1 VLPTWSPDGKQI
13 AFVSDRDGNDEIY
26 VMNVDGSNVKRLTN
40 NPEQDLFP
48 SWSPDGEWIVFST
61 TRDVDA
67 EIYKMNKNGG
77 SLIRLTDDPAA
88 DSNPAWSPDNTRIA
102 FISRRDGFANL
113 FVMGTDGAN
122 PTQLTFYKSI
132 VEVPS
137 WSSDSR
143 MIAFASDMEG
153 TRDIFIIGADGAGL
167 DRLTDSPSEDFYPAW
182 AHDQTT
188 LASALP
194 EPTAA
199 PGDVC
204 VNASDAS
211 YGFTP
216 ENPVRIGYDPRLE
229 GIDER
234 QCLPWLLGPQG
245 QSVSTKLLDEENQ
258 GIGKLCKVEITYEGQ
273 AEPDVM
279 YFDVNTF
286 EQPKAPVGYSCGSPV
301 AYLKAITAA
310 RYQ

>member
-1 VLPTWSPDGKQI
+1 
-13 AFVSDRDGNDEIY
+13 
-26 VMNVDGSNVKRLTN
+26 
-40 NPEQDLFP
+40 
-48 SWSPDGEWIVFST
+48 
-61 TRDVDA
+61 
-67 EIYKMNKNGG
+67 
-77 SLIRLTDDPAA
+77 
-88 DSNPAWSPDNTRIA
+88 
-102 FISRRDGFANL
+102 
-113 FVMGTDGAN
+113 MGTDGAN